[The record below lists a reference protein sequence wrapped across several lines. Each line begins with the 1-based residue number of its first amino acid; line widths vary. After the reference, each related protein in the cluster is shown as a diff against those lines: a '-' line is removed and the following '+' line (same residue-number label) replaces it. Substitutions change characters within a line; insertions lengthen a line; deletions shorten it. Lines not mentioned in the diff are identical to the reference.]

1 MRDYISL
8 IVSFF
13 KIGIL
18 TFGGGYAM
26 LPMIQRE
33 VVERRGWV
41 TEQEVLD
48 YYAIGQCTP
57 GVIAVNTATF
67 VGNKVKGA
75 VGGVL
80 ATLGV
85 VMPSLIIISVIA
97 AVLTSF
103 SDNVYVQHALAGIR
117 VSVVVLVFFSILKI
131 HKGAVKDGFGWVI
144 FVLGFLVSV
153 LFGISPVYIVVICGV
168 AGVIRGILRKKKE
181 GEE

>member
-8 IVSFF
+8 VVSFF

-33 VVERRGWV
+33 VVHKRGWA
-41 TEQEVLD
+41 TEQEILD

-67 VGNKVKGA
+67 IGNKVKGIA
-75 VGGVL
+75 GGFL
-80 ATLGV
+80 ATFGV
-85 VMPSLIIISVIA
+85 VLPSLIIISVIA

-103 SDNVYVQHALAGIR
+103 SDNIYVQHAFAGIR
-117 VSVVVLVFFSILKI
+117 VSVVVMVFYSVIKL
-131 HKGAVKDGFGWVI
+131 HKSAVKDGFGWVI
-144 FVLGFLVSV
+144 FVLGFLLSV
-153 LFGISPVYIVVICGV
+153 LFGISPVYIVVVCGT
-168 AGVIRGILRKKKE
+168 AGVIRGFLRKKKE
-181 GEE
+181 ER